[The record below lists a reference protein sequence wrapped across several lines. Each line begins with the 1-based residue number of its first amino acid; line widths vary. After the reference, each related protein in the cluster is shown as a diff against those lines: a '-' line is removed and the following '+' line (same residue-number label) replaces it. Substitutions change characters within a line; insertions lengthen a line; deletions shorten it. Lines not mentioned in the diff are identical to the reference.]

1 MAFLQRLAEPR
12 IHRGLLILVALGALI
27 GVLGERGLL
36 SAEAFR
42 ICHAGGWAIHP
53 AFLGLLALGALASA
67 LRAAAGGTPGPRKL
81 VLLAP
86 LVILLGLVTTRLWGA
101 RVTVD
106 LRVHE
111 LSAPQPALGN
121 LALRLEALRVDSR
134 PPSYVLAAYTHPDG
148 QGGFEAEP
156 RRLPATPGEG
166 FALSGTG
173 LRAQVEALI
182 PHGLPNGMLV
192 EDPQAPANPALH
204 LLLGLGQ
211 PKPLEGYLLARDPQ
225 RARFEEPEG
234 RFAVVA
240 WERFEPARL
249 AELRPRPPAREQL
262 VLTVQGRRLEHA
274 AAVGTIWDLPSFRLT
289 VEALYPDFVATPGS
303 DGQPRFGTRSAS
315 PRNPWLKVRLTQPGG
330 GSALLM
336 VAAQPPADPSYL
348 QYLRQ
353 ALPPGVMLSYEREGE
368 DPTDRFVLFTADDA
382 RIRLVAGGK
391 VVKEA
396 PLALRTPFVVAPGLS
411 VTVLEVLPHA
421 RFEDDWRSHPD
432 PVQATRH
439 ENPVAQVKV
448 WDPASGRS
456 EARWLAARGPQ
467 GPRAVAFLDGRVAL
481 KFKRQEP
488 ALAQLHAQ
496 VTLVDAAGE
505 PAFGGPVEAREPYR
519 PTRWSLWSVQAGPEA
534 SNDPTAF
541 QALVLRE
548 PGRPLVQVGLLLLG
562 LGLVG
567 QLLVRKPTA

>member
-1 MAFLQRLAEPR
+1 MAFLRRLAEAK
-12 IHRGLLILVALGALI
+12 IHRGLLILVTLGALL
-27 GVLGERGLL
+27 GLLGERGLL
-36 SAEAFR
+36 TAAASR
-42 ICHAGGWAIHP
+42 VCQAGGWTTHP
-53 AFLGLLALGALASA
+53 AFLGLLALAALASA
-67 LRAAAGGTPGPRKL
+67 LRAAEVGNAWSRKGL
-81 VLLAP
+81 LLAP
-86 LVILLGLVTTRLWGA
+86 LVLFLGLVTTRLWGA
-101 RVTVD
+101 RVPVA

-121 LALRLEALRVDSR
+121 LALRLEALRVDPH
-134 PPSYVLAAYTHPDG
+134 PPSYVLAAYTRPDG

-156 RRLPATPGEG
+156 HRLPATTGEG
-166 FALSGTG
+166 LALPGTP
-173 LRAQVEALI
+173 LRMQVVALI

-249 AELRPRPPAREQL
+249 AELRSRPPAREQL

-274 AAVGTIWDLPSFRLT
+274 ATVGTTWDLPSFRLT
-289 VEALYPDFVATPGS
+289 VEALYPDFTATPGP
-303 DGQPRFGTRSAS
+303 DGQPRFGTRSSA

-330 GSALLM
+330 GSALLL
-336 VAAQPPADPSYL
+336 VAAQPPADPTYA

-368 DPTDRFVLFTADDA
+368 DPTDRYVLFTTADA
-382 RIRLVAGGK
+382 RVRLVTEGR
-391 VVKEA
+391 VVKES
-396 PLALRTPFVVAPGLS
+396 PLTPRLPFVVAPGLS

-421 RFEDDWRSHPD
+421 RFEDDWRPHPD

-439 ENPVAQVKV
+439 EHPVAQVKV
-448 WDPASGRS
+448 WDPGSGRS
-456 EARWLAARGPQ
+456 ETRWLAARGPE
-467 GPRAVAFLDGRVAL
+467 GPRAVAFLGGRVAL

-488 ALAQLHAQ
+488 APAQLHAQ

-505 PAFGGPVEAREPYR
+505 PAFGGPVEAGEPYR
-519 PTRWSLWSVQAGPEA
+519 PSRWGLWAVHAGVDT
-534 SNDPTAF
+534 SNDPAAF
-541 QALVLRE
+541 QALVVRE
-548 PGRPLVQVGLLLLG
+548 PGRPLVQLGLVLLG
-562 LGLVG
+562 LGLLG
-567 QLLVRKPTA
+567 HLLGRPRAA

>member
-1 MAFLQRLAEPR
+1 MPILRRLAEPR
-12 IHRGLLILVALGALI
+12 IHRALLILVALGAGLA
-27 GVLGERGLL
+27 VLGDRGLIPG
-36 SAEAFR
+36 AVGRAF
-42 ICHAGGWAIHP
+42 HAGGGFLHP
-53 AFLGLLALGALASA
+53 IFLGPLALAALASA
-67 LRAAAGGTPGPRKL
+67 LRVAEEETPWHRQVL
-81 VLLAP
+81 LLAP
-86 LVILLGLVTTRLWGA
+86 FVILLGLVTTRVWGT
-101 RVTVD
+101 RLLLN

-121 LALRLEALRVDSR
+121 LALRLEALRVDPR

-156 RRLPATPGEG
+156 HPLPAGPGEG
-166 FALSGTG
+166 LPLPGTS
-173 LRAQVEALI
+173 LRVQVETVI
-182 PHGLPNGMLV
+182 PHALPNGMLI

-240 WERFEPARL
+240 WERFEPSRL
-249 AELRPRPPAREQL
+249 AELRPRPPARERL

-274 AAVGTIWDLPSFRLT
+274 ATVGSTWDLPSFRLT
-289 VEALYPDFVATPGS
+289 VEALYPDFTATPGP
-303 DGQPRFGTRSAS
+303 DGQPRFGSRSSS
-315 PRNPWLKVRLTQPGG
+315 PHNPWLKVRLTQPGG
-330 GSALLM
+330 GTALLM
-336 VAAQPPADPSYL
+336 VAAQPPPDPSYL

-368 DPTDRFVLFTADDA
+368 DPTDRFVLFTSADA
-382 RIRLVAGGK
+382 RTRLVTEGR

-396 PLALRTPFVVAPGLS
+396 PLALRTPFIVAPGLS

-421 RFEDDWRSHPD
+421 RFEDDWRAHPD
-432 PVQATRH
+432 PVLATRH

-448 WDPASGRS
+448 WDPATGRS
-456 EARWLAARGPQ
+456 ETRWLAARGPQ
-467 GPRAVAFLDGRVAL
+467 GPRAVAYLDGRIAL

-488 ALAQLHAQ
+488 APEQLHAQ
-496 VTLVDAAGE
+496 ITLVDAAGE

-519 PTRWSLWSVQAGPEA
+519 PSRWSLWSVYAGPDT
-534 SNDPTAF
+534 SNDPAAF
-541 QALVLRE
+541 QARVVRE
-548 PGRPLVQVGLLLLG
+548 PGRPLVQMGLILLG
-562 LGLVG
+562 LGLLG
-567 QLLVRKPTA
+567 HLLVRKPAA